1 MLWGE
6 LLNAHEEPARC
17 QACRRVASVE
27 VFDVQ
32 GVSQGCYCLRD
43 GERKVRELAHYAKL
57 AKAIVRR
64 TP

>member
-17 QACRRVASVE
+17 RTCRRVASVE
-27 VFDVQ
+27 VFDAQ
-32 GVSQGCYCLRD
+32 GASQGTYCLRD
-43 GERKVRELAHYAKL
+43 GDRKVKELAKYAKL
-57 AKAIVRR
+57 ARAIVRR